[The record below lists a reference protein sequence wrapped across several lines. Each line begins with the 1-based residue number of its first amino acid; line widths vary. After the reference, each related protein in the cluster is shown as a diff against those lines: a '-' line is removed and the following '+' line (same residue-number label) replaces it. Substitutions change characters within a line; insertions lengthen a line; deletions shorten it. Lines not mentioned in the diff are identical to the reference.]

1 MSARRGG
8 DGETG
13 VWVTDRKIGAIGVS
27 VSRWVTSHGVALNA
41 ETDLRFF
48 DMIVPCGLHHNTR
61 VTSLSREVGRGVS
74 VSEAALPFLDA
85 FARIFECELV
95 DAPEMSLEEEVCQ
108 AAEAVAAPAE
118 AVAAPAPAAASSAP
132 S

>member
-1 MSARRGG
+1 MCYLKMAEVWGLPDGG
-8 DGETG
+8 
-13 VWVTDRKIGAIGVS
+13 
-27 VSRWVTSHGVALNA
+27 
-41 ETDLRFF
+41 
-48 DMIVPCGLHHNTR
+48 
-61 VTSLSREVGRGVS
+61 
-74 VSEAALPFLDA
+74 LDA